1 MDKFAAEREGLS
13 HDPVETSPGVAVMRL
28 IRGDRVVRLAAIG
41 GLYWLVAYAVFNWV
55 ARDEHSPLRTVAN
68 ALFLV
73 PIAVA
78 AIAAATAARRRAKE
92 SRTGRAWIAFAVSFA
107 FWLAGE
113 AIWLGYPDISYPSVS
128 DAIFLAQFLVVLPG
142 FFMAFG
148 QGHRSRRG
156 RALFDVALVLVGLG
170 ALGWRLLAA
179 PQLTDT
185 AGLSLVVTAAYP
197 LADILVL
204 VCLLTL
210 GLSGHRR
217 LPVSV
222 RLAGWAYL
230 VYAVTDCLY
239 MYGRIHQTYDDGS
252 WLDNGYQLAAVLLA
266 LGGVVAARHREPDAV
281 RLAVGRDLTVVPLL
295 AAGTAAS
302 VGLTLEFA
310 EHGGNYA
317 ALVVG
322 LVVVAGLMVRQ
333 YLVTRD
339 RTDLARQL
347 ASALREQERLAVT
360 DPLTGLHNRRFF
372 DDTMR
377 TEVARARRTGRP
389 LALVVLDLDH
399 FKKIN
404 DERGHHAGDLTLM
417 QAAARL
423 QAVTRGGDVVAR
435 FGGEEFVWLLPD
447 TDETGA
453 AILAERL
460 RAALCSEPVEVSETC
475 LVPVTGSLGVA
486 SASGLVDDEALMRDA
501 DRAMYHAKAT
511 GRNRVVRASTIAEAP
526 LEPAPGTPART
537 VRPTDGFDGSGVVA
551 ELCAQVAD
559 RVGLD
564 EFQLRLVV
572 AAGRVAALR
581 SPALSRTDRTALHPT
596 SDTTD
601 PEMLALIEALDAPG
615 CHPAS
620 SRIISACLTW
630 AESRVR
636 EVPPASRADDRTIG
650 FDEAVVDELVATVRA
665 DIVTALETLPET
677 VRVR

>member
-1 MDKFAAEREGLS
+1 MEKFAAEREGLIY
-13 HDPVETSPGVAVMRL
+13 EGAEGSPGTAVMRL
-28 IRGDRVVRLAAIG
+28 IRADRVVRLATIG
-41 GLYWLVAYAVFNWV
+41 GLYWLVAYAVFNWA
-55 ARDEHSPLRTVAN
+55 ARDEGTPLRTAAN

-78 AIAAATAARRRAKE
+78 VVAAAVAARRRAGQ
-92 SRTGRAWIAFAVSFA
+92 SRTGRAWIAFAASYA
-107 FWLAGE
+107 LWLAGE
-113 AIWLGYPDISYPSVS
+113 AVWVGYVWVSGPEIPYPSVS
-128 DAIFLAQFLVVLPG
+128 DALFLAQYLVVLPG
-142 FFMAFG
+142 FFIAFG

-156 RALFDVALVLVGLG
+156 RALFDVSLVLVGLG

-179 PQLTDT
+179 PQLTNT
-185 AGLSLVVTAAYP
+185 EGISLVVTAAYP

-222 RLAGWAYL
+222 RLVGWSYL
-230 VYAVTDCLY
+230 IYAVTDCLY
-239 MYGRIHQTYDDGS
+239 MYGRIHRTYGDGS
-252 WLDNGYQLAAVLLA
+252 WLDNGYQLSAVLLA
-266 LGGVVAARHREPDAV
+266 IGGVVAARHREPDAV

-302 VGLTLEFA
+302 IGLALEFV
-310 EHGGNYA
+310 ERGGGYGT
-317 ALVVG
+317 LLVG

-347 ASALREQERLAVT
+347 ATALREQERLAVT

-389 LALVVLDLDH
+389 LSLVVLDLDH

-404 DERGHHAGDLTLM
+404 DERGHHAGDVTLV

-447 TDETGA
+447 TDESGA
-453 AILAERL
+453 AIMAERL
-460 RAALCSEPVEVSETC
+460 RAALCARPVEVSASC

-486 SASGLVDDEALMRDA
+486 SAIGLVDDDALLRDA

-511 GRNRVVRASTIAEAP
+511 GRNRVVRASSVASADTAEVELPVTAGV
-526 LEPAPGTPART
+526 AGAAA
-537 VRPTDGFDGSGVVA
+537 VTD
-551 ELCAQVAD
+551 LCAEVAD
-559 RVGLD
+559 RIGLD
-564 EFQLRLVV
+564 EFQTRLVV
-572 AAGRVAALR
+572 AAGRVVALR
-581 SPALSRTDRTALHPT
+581 SPALSQTDRTSLRPA
-596 SDTTD
+596 SDATD

-615 CHPAS
+615 VHPAS
-620 SRIISACLTW
+620 SRIISSCLHW
-630 AESRVR
+630 AETRVR
-636 EVPPASRADDRTIG
+636 EVPRASRAEDRTIG
-650 FDEAVVDELVATVRA
+650 FDDTVVDELVAGVQA
-665 DIVTALETLPET
+665 DIVTAIETMPET
-677 VRVR
+677 VRVH